1 MAATDASATRA
12 ASSAAVGVIG
22 KHASIGGTLQIPAA
36 KAMIGGISAIPTPTK
51 IRALVAPLKIRK
63 RITS

>member
-1 MAATDASATRA
+1 M
-12 ASSAAVGVIG
+12 IE

-36 KAMIGGISAIPTPTK
+36 KAMIGGTSAIPTPTK